1 VTPAVRAMLANYKPE
16 PDGTE
21 PYPDPGNFAAKVR
34 ACLSELPAGERRI
47 ARHLGW
53 APHEARAVLRELR
66 HDGLAEHVP
75 GGWVKT

>member
-1 VTPAVRAMLANYKPE
+1 VSLAALANYKPE

-66 HDGLAEHVP
+66 HNGLAEHVP